1 MIKGKKHFTLLYLLF
16 FFSQIIFSQNAV
28 TNGNQI
34 QTVQPKIMVIP
45 YIKKGEDLRFV
56 LEEDVNRR
64 IASTKI
70 KEAFDSRGFTTVD
83 FIAKLKAAKDNN
95 IFVSDNQTDIKS
107 QIIQMSG
114 ADIYVQAEVNVQKG
128 QSGTSVT
135 LILTGYEASTG
146 NSLSNKVGE
155 SGKFYTD
162 DIGKLSS
169 KAVEN
174 IAEDFLNVMQVKFT
188 NIVNNGKSI
197 TVDFSFDPDSQY
209 NMSSEIG
216 PDELP
221 LSDQLELWME
231 ENAFKNNYHIQGTV
245 NLKMI
250 FDDVRIPLK
259 DLETGKNYNPNKFAL
274 EIYKYLKKLGLKP
287 NKDIKGNTIFITI
300 E

>member
-1 MIKGKKHFTLLYLLF
+1 MIKGKKIFTLLYLLF

-274 EIYKYLKKLGLKP
+274 EIYKYLKKLGLNP